1 MDKNIIVAKKESKS
15 KILTSTL
22 RLFLDKSYWRNL
34 VSSQCREFL
43 QKTNFFILRLNLS
56 RDYFVSIDTRR
67 LALVPRTQNT
77 LNFFRCIIPARLI
90 KT

>member
-1 MDKNIIVAKKESKS
+1 MDKNIIVTKKESKS

-22 RLFLDKSYWRNL
+22 SLFLDKSYWRNL

-77 LNFFRCIIPARLI
+77 F
-90 KT
+90 